1 MAMSPEA
8 KALLRAARRAPERP
22 STEARERMKRS
33 VLGAAAFGAT
43 SASSAVGAAASSGGA
58 AVASGTTAAA
68 TGVATGAKVGLT
80 AGALWKIVGSVVV
93 AGGIVVGGVATAVV
107 AARSPAPTSSESAAR
122 PAVVELAAVP
132 SAVEPAAERAA
143 EPVKVAQTDSSTE
156 PHQTAEPE
164 RTVPSPHPPVP
175 VKSASQPAAAALAPL
190 PPATAAASPDED
202 PLKAEAQLLGAA
214 QSALAK
220 GTAARA
226 LELTSEHAA
235 KFPKSALASERRAIR
250 AMSLCS
256 LGRRDEGRAEATPLI
271 ERAPT
276 SPLSQRL
283 AEACK

>member
-33 VLGAAAFGAT
+33 VLGAAAFGAA

-58 AVASGTTAAA
+58 AVASGTAAAA
-68 TGVATGAKVGLT
+68 TGAAAGAKVGLT

-93 AGGIVVGGVATAVV
+93 ASGIVVGGVTTAVV
-107 AARSPAPTSSESAAR
+107 AARSPAPTSGGSAAL
-122 PAVVELAAVP
+122 PAVVELTAIP
-132 SAVEPAAERAA
+132 SAVEPAPERAG
-143 EPVKVAQTDSSTE
+143 EPLTRARTERSS
-156 PHQTAEPE
+156 EPE
-164 RTVPSPHPPVP
+164 RTGEAEKIGPQALPAVPA
-175 VKSASQPAAAALAPL
+175 KTSQPAAAALAPV

-202 PLKAEAQLLGAA
+202 PLKAEAQLLSAA

-220 GTAARA
+220 GAAARA

-235 KFPKSALASERRAIR
+235 KFPKGALASERRAIR